1 MREGDARAV
10 EVALENAALL
20 GRVLAVACGL
30 FWPERVVLGGVSP
43 ELFNLMKP
51 AADHEM
57 NAIAVTRT
65 LRYDLEY
72 DPNYFDS
79 ILFGGAE
86 MVYDAWRPTLY

>member
-1 MREGDARAV
+1 
-10 EVALENAALL
+10 
-20 GRVLAVACGL
+20 
-30 FWPERVVLGGVSP
+30 
-43 ELFNLMKP
+43 MKP
-51 AADHEM
+51 AADQEM

-65 LRYDLEY
+65 LHYSLEY